1 MASRWLSDEGETWM
15 KFPETAKRS
24 VPPKAYDPQAALPPE
39 HEAPTVKPRFEV
51 PPPRGDSHV
60 ELRFETPRLPSDRP
74 PEPRVE
80 TPGLRDKR
88 VTHVGL
94 VALRKRPLVVAT
106 AVCALGAPV
115 LAHVAVS
122 RVIRDRAASEPTS
135 TTHEATRPA
144 PAPAALDSPF
154 SPSVDSPTAAAPTL
168 APSEVAARA
177 AATAP
182 RSKAHSPRSKRG
194 IRPGSH

>member
-1 MASRWLSDEGETWM
+1 M
-15 KFPETAKRS
+15 KSPETAKRS
-24 VPPKAYDPQAALPPE
+24 VPPKASDPQAALPPE
-39 HEAPTVKPRFEV
+39 HEAPAVKPRLEV

-80 TPGLRDKR
+80 TPGLRDGR

-94 VALRKRPLVVAT
+94 VARRKRPLVVAT

-122 RVIRDRAASEPTS
+122 RMIRDRAASEPTS
-135 TTHEATRPA
+135 ATREATTQPA
-144 PAPAALDSPF
+144 PALDSPF
-154 SPSVDSPTAAAPTL
+154 SPTVDSSTAAAPTV

>member
-1 MASRWLSDEGETWM
+1 MASRWLNDEGETWM
-15 KFPETAKRS
+15 KFPEAANRS
-24 VPPKAYDPQAALPPE
+24 VPPKACDPQAALPPE
-39 HEAPTVKPRFEV
+39 PEAPTVKPRFEV
-51 PPPRGDSHV
+51 PPPRGDSHE

-74 PEPRVE
+74 SEPRVE
-80 TPGLRDKR
+80 TPRLRDNR

-94 VALRKRPLVVAT
+94 VASRKRPLVVAT

-122 RVIRDRAASEPTS
+122 RMIRNRAASEPTS
-135 TTHEATRPA
+135 ATHETTQLPPA
-144 PAPAALDSPF
+144 PPALDSPF
-154 SPSVDSPTAAAPTL
+154 SPSVDSSTAATPT
-168 APSEVAARA
+168 VARA